1 MSGTG
6 FTVDAARDGVEALDK
21 IDRHTFGVVLLDIQ
35 LPDVGGLDV
44 LARCMSKPSP
54 AKVVVITGVDTTDTA
69 LSALRGQAYD
79 FLPKPIEPPRLLEIV
94 KRALSTGRVAAA
106 IEVGVRAARK
116 WARVAGSV
124 HRARLSTAFK
134 ASSTSSRRTSR
145 RTSATRV
152 GLAFRELLLN
162 GIEWGGH
169 LNPEQKV
176 RVACL
181 RTRRMLL
188 YRIAGTRGRA
198 FPSRTWFTRPPRT
211 RRAPSPTTASAR
223 RRACSPGGFGL
234 VLIRAIA
241 DELIYNERQNG
252 RFSSSTS
259 TNPRERRH
267 RARRTETASQEKRR
281 LKRDT
286 SPRDTPSATPAAGE
300 CPRRRSHSSLSCVRC
315 RAVLRACGRQT
326 RR

>member
-1 MSGTG
+1 MSDFDVLVVDDDAPTRLGLCDLMTGTG

-106 IEVGVRAARK
+106 IEVVSARPE
-116 WARVAGSV
+116 WVELLV
-124 HRARLSTAFK
+124 PC
-134 ASSTSSRRTSR
+134 
-145 RTSATRV
+145 TREAVDRIQSFVYQLEADLAEDIRDSV

-188 YRIAGTRGRA
+188 YRIADPGPGFSFENLVHA
-198 FPSRTWFTRPPRT
+198 AAAH
-211 RRAPSPTTASAR
+211 APGAIAHDR
-223 RRACSPGGFGL
+223 VREEKGLRPGGFGL

-241 DELIYNERQNG
+241 DELIYNERQNEVVFIKYLDESHG
-252 RFSSSTS
+252 ATSSS
-259 TNPRERRH
+259 
-267 RARRTETASQEKRR
+267 
-281 LKRDT
+281 
-286 SPRDTPSATPAAGE
+286 PSD
-300 CPRRRSHSSLSCVRC
+300 
-315 RAVLRACGRQT
+315 
-326 RR
+326 